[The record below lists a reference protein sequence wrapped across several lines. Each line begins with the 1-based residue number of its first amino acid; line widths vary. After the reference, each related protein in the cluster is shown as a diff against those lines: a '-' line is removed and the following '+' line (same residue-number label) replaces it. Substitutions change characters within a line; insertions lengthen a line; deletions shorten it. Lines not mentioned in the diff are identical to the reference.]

1 MLANTKEKMITY
13 AQTLPASTERAQAY
27 NIANLTAGESI
38 AQSILDD
45 HATLDGA
52 RRAARLMVEAGCAT
66 EKKENPK
73 YFGTFTFEDGS
84 DL

>member
-1 MLANTKEKMITY
+1 MLANTKQKLISY

-38 AQSILDD
+38 AQAILDD
-45 HATLDGA
+45 HETLDGA
-52 RRAARLMVEAGCAT
+52 RRAARLLVDAGCAT

-73 YFGTFTFEDGS
+73 YFGIFTFEDGTS
-84 DL
+84 F